1 MTKPKPID
9 RVAILTLQ
17 GDTVDALTSRLTQDG
32 LCVTIVESRGGFL
45 SEPTSSLLVGF
56 AHDNLPMLL
65 EHFQTICHTRKRMI
79 PVQPDGTL
87 MPTLPMMIE
96 AETCGATLYAVNV
109 ERFIQL

>member
-1 MTKPKPID
+1 MALPKPID

-17 GDTVDALTSRLTQDG
+17 GDTVDTLTSRLTEDG
-32 LCVTIVESRGGFL
+32 FCVTIVENRGGFL
-45 SEPTSSLLVGF
+45 SESASSLLVGF
-56 AHDNLPMLL
+56 AREDLPLLL

-79 PVQPDGTL
+79 PIQPDGSL

-96 AETCGATLYAVNV
+96 AETGGAILYTLHV